1 MSEHLNGNQEINPQ
15 EKNEWAS
22 LASTKA
28 PEFAVP
34 EIPPVEM
41 PPIHTPDEGRE
52 EDPTPTPTPAEV
64 KYPDAAIKNAG
75 PDVDVMDIDVPIA
88 DVDKE
93 TGSSHDAG
101 NELTTTPNGEAP
113 NSDRAA
119 SEQETESNN
128 EYVNYWDRQP
138 TEEDSNYTFDNIVT
152 DEKNSNERIDRAVAK
167 GLSVEDQDAILE
179 KEIAA
184 EEAREET
191 LTALT
196 NDSTNGEIWDKRS
209 KAIEANQNAFGTYH
223 STLYGKKDNGEAA

>member
-22 LASTKA
+22 LAS
-28 PEFAVP
+28 FAVP